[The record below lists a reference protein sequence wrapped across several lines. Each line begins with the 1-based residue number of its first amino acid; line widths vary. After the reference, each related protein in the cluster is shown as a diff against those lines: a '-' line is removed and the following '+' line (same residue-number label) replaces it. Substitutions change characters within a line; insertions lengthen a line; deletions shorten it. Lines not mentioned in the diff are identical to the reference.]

1 MLSLLYLSLLFYL
14 VSLIKKRLLYFGVLL
29 ELLYLFL
36 RGKAAGRLPLTGPH
50 DTLILLSASIALMVI
65 IFEYYRVTERF
76 PHILTALMASIF
88 TASALG
94 FEPVNTPLPP
104 VLRTFWFEL
113 HVITA
118 FIAYSL
124 FGIGLISGLV
134 FLKGENILMEDIQYK
149 SILMGYS
156 LFSFSMIAG
165 GIWAYYAWGSYWLW
179 TPKELWTTILWLFY
193 SLYLHLRLKGQ
204 KWQRLYVSMGM
215 AGFGV
220 VLFTYLGVSLLMK
233 SSHSF

>member
-1 MLSLLYLSLLFYL
+1 MLGLLYLSLLLYL
-14 VSLIKKRLLYFGVLL
+14 GGLYKKRLLYAGVLL

-36 RGKAAGRLPLTGPH
+36 RGKAAGRLPITGPH
-50 DTLILLSASIALMVI
+50 DTLVLFAASVALMVI
-65 IFEYYRVTERF
+65 IFEYYRVRESL
-76 PHILTALMASIF
+76 PYILTAIMASIF

-94 FEPVNTPLPP
+94 FEPLNAPLPP

-124 FGIGLISGLV
+124 FGIGLVSGMV
-134 FLKGENILMEDIQYK
+134 NLKGKNMTMEDIQYK

-156 LFSFSMIAG
+156 LFSFSMITG

-204 KWQRLYVSMGM
+204 KWQRFYVSMGM
-215 AGFGV
+215 AGFGIV
-220 VLFTYLGVSLLMK
+220 IFTYLGVSLLMK

>member
-1 MLSLLYLSLLFYL
+1 MVFLYLSLLL
-14 VSLIKKRLLYFGVLL
+14 CLGSLFLKRLLYGGVLL
-29 ELLYLFL
+29 DLIYLFL
-36 RGKAAGRLPLTGPH
+36 RGKTAGRLPITGPH
-50 DTLILLSASIALMVI
+50 DTLVLLAAFTGMMCI
-65 IFEYYRVTERF
+65 IFEYYKVRERL
-76 PHILTALMASIF
+76 PYILTALMAGIF

-94 FEPVNTPLPP
+94 FEPVNAPLPP
-104 VLRTFWFEL
+104 VLRTSWFEI

-124 FGIGLISGLV
+124 FAIGLVSGLT
-134 FLKGENILMEDIQYK
+134 FLKGKNTIMEDIQYK
-149 SILMGYS
+149 SILMGYT

-193 SLYLHLRLKGQ
+193 SLYLHMRLKGRR
-204 KWQRLYVSMGM
+204 WQRLYAGMGM
-215 AGFGV
+215 AGFGI

>member
-1 MLSLLYLSLLFYL
+1 MLSLLYLSLLLYL
-14 VSLIKKRLLYFGVLL
+14 GSLYKKRLLYAGVLP

-36 RGKAAGRLPLTGPH
+36 RGKTAGRLPITGPH
-50 DTLILLSASIALMVI
+50 DTLILLAASTALMAI
-65 IFEYYRVTERF
+65 IFEYYRVKERL
-76 PHILTALMASIF
+76 PYMLTAIMAGIF

-94 FEPVNTPLPP
+94 FEPMNAPLPP
-104 VLRTFWFEL
+104 VLRTFWFEI

-124 FGIGLISGLV
+124 FGIGLVSGMV
-134 FLKGENILMEDIQYK
+134 SLKDKNIIMEDIQYK

-204 KWQRLYVSMGM
+204 KWQRLSVSMGM
-215 AGFGV
+215 AGFGIV
-220 VLFTYLGVSLLMK
+220 IFTYLGVSLLMK

>member
-1 MLSLLYLSLLFYL
+1 MLGLYISILLYLASPFKKGLLFG
-14 VSLIKKRLLYFGVLL
+14 GVIFDFI
-29 ELLYLFL
+29 YLFL
-36 RGKAAGRLPLTGPH
+36 RSKTAGRLPITGPH
-50 DTLILLSASIALMVI
+50 DTLVLLAAFTGMMCI
-65 IFEYYRVTERF
+65 IFEYYKVKERL
-76 PHILTALMASIF
+76 PYILIALMAGIF

-94 FEPVNTPLPP
+94 FEPVNAPLPP
-104 VLRTFWFEL
+104 VLRTFWFEI

-124 FGIGLISGLV
+124 FAIGLVSGLT
-134 FLKGENILMEDIQYK
+134 FLKGKNTIMEDIQYK
-149 SILMGYS
+149 SILMGYT

-193 SLYLHLRLKGQ
+193 SLYLHMRLKGQ
-204 KWQRLYVSMGM
+204 GWQRLYAGMGI
-215 AGFGV
+215 AGFGI